1 MMNAL
6 TISEVSKTYPGF
18 TLDHVSF
25 TVPQGAIVGLIGE
38 NGAGKSTILNATL
51 GLIAKESGT
60 INILGSECFDNA
72 TKEQVGVVFDGSN
85 YPDVLS
91 PQAIGSI
98 LAKIYKSWDR
108 AYYEK
113 LLERFGLPKNKAL
126 KKFSKGMKMKFAITA
141 ALSHHP
147 KLLVLDEA
155 TSGLDPVVRDDIL
168 DILLDFVQE
177 EDHSVLVSSHI
188 TSDLEKIADYI
199 VFLHEGK
206 IAFMKPKDELVE
218 NYGILQCGAAQFDAL
233 DKDDIL
239 RFRRM
244 DYEWQVLVTDRAACE
259 RKYPKAMITPATI
272 DEIMLMFVKG
282 EK

>member
-91 PQAIGSI
+91 VFWR
-98 LAKIYKSWDR
+98 KFTR
-108 AYYEK
+108 AGT
-113 LLERFGLPKNKAL
+113 ERITRSCSSAL
-126 KKFSKGMKMKFAITA
+126 
-141 ALSHHP
+141 
-147 KLLVLDEA
+147 V
-155 TSGLDPVVRDDIL
+155 
-168 DILLDFVQE
+168 
-177 EDHSVLVSSHI
+177 
-188 TSDLEKIADYI
+188 
-199 VFLHEGK
+199 
-206 IAFMKPKDELVE
+206 
-218 NYGILQCGAAQFDAL
+218 C
-233 DKDDIL
+233 
-239 RFRRM
+239 RR
-244 DYEWQVLVTDRAACE
+244 TKR
-259 RKYPKAMITPATI
+259 
-272 DEIMLMFVKG
+272 
-282 EK
+282 